1 MGYGDATDGAIAVGA
16 ELELTGGPQ
25 RFQLPENLLQDPM
38 AEGNTTAHV
47 FLAGDEDSHSPWT
60 DSQEP
65 RQCFQAGQPFARNR
79 DLIVPRLGGH
89 GQTICCR

>member
-60 DSQEP
+60 DSQGP
-65 RQCFQAGQPFARNR
+65 RQLIL
-79 DLIVPRLGGH
+79 DLTLLFGALSFLFKLYEE
-89 GQTICCR
+89 

>member
-1 MGYGDATDGAIAVGA
+1 MPLTSGACSLRSGSVGYGDATDGAIAVGA

-60 DSQEP
+60 DSQGP
-65 RQCFQAGQPFARNR
+65 RQGCP
-79 DLIVPRLGGH
+79 
-89 GQTICCR
+89 